1 MNIMKGKIMSKSID
15 DVIQEKMKNPEFKKA
30 FEKDMAQ
37 FSSSVALLKARE
49 DAGLTQR
56 ELAEKAG
63 VPQSTVARIER
74 GNSTSTK
81 TLSKLA
87 SAMNKTMKIVIS

>member
-1 MNIMKGKIMSKSID
+1 MKGKIMSKSID
-15 DVIQEKMKNPEFKKA
+15 NVIQEKMKNPEFKKA
-30 FEKDMAQ
+30 FEKDVAQ

-63 VPQSTVARIER
+63 VPQSTVARIEC
-74 GNSTSTK
+74 GYSTSTK
-81 TLSKLA
+81 TLSKL
-87 SAMNKTMKIVIS
+87 SNAMNKTMRIVIS

>member
-1 MNIMKGKIMSKSID
+1 MKGKIMSKSID
-15 DVIQEKMKNPEFKKA
+15 NVIQEKMKNPEFKKA
-30 FEKDMAQ
+30 FEKDVAQ

-63 VPQSTVARIER
+63 VPQSTVARSEC
-74 GNSTSTK
+74 GYSTSTK
-81 TLSKLA
+81 TLSNLA
-87 SAMNKTMKIVIS
+87 NAMNKTMRIVIS

>member
-1 MNIMKGKIMSKSID
+1 MKGKIMSKSID
-15 DVIQEKMKNPEFKKA
+15 NVIQEKMKNPEFKKA
-30 FEKDMAQ
+30 FEKDVAQ

-63 VPQSTVARIER
+63 VPQSTVARIEC
-74 GNSTSTK
+74 GYSTSTK

-87 SAMNKTMKIVIS
+87 NAMNKTMRIVIS

>member
-15 DVIQEKMKNPEFKKA
+15 DVIQEKMKNPEFKK
-30 FEKDMAQ
+30 DMAQ

-49 DAGLTQR
+49 DADLTQR

-63 VPQSTVARIER
+63 VPQSTVARIEC
-74 GNSTSTK
+74 GYSTSTK

-87 SAMNKTMKIVIS
+87 SAMNKTMRIVIS